1 VPESAL
7 KVKITA
13 DMRQALRA
21 GETLRLSVL
30 RMLLSAMEYKE
41 IAKRTEIV
49 DKMQKSKSTELG
61 DSDFKEVAIQAGLSD
76 VDITGVIAR
85 EIKQRKE
92 SIEAFNAGNR
102 PELAAKEEAEMA
114 ILQGYM
120 PQQMGKAEITELV
133 NKAIAETGA
142 QGPRDKGK
150 VMGKLMPQVRGKADG
165 NEVNAVV
172 NDLLGS

>member
-1 VPESAL
+1 
-7 KVKITA
+7 
-13 DMRQALRA
+13 MRQALRA

-30 RMLLSAMEYKE
+30 RMLISAMEYKE

-49 DKMQKSKSTELG
+49 DKMQKAKHIELG
-61 DSDFKEVAIQAGLSD
+61 ETDLKEAATQAGLSD
-76 VDITGVIAR
+76 ADITGVIAR

-92 SIEAFNAGNR
+92 SIEAFKAGNR
-102 PELAAKEEAEMA
+102 SELAAKEETEMA

-120 PQQMGKAEITELV
+120 PQQMSRTEITDLV
-133 NKAIAETGA
+133 KRAIAETGA

-150 VMGKLMPQVRGKADG
+150 VMGRLMSQVRGKADG